1 MITETLTGSG
11 DLNLQA
17 VNFRLSSKKV
27 VFTTLY
33 VDIKEPTAPARFS
46 PQKNPTPSPI
56 SSAFAKS
63 YGAINR
69 DKIEFQFAVP
79 KYARTQLAPAFARGV
94 PLSAGSAK

>member
-33 VDIKEPTAPARFS
+33 VDIKEPTVPAYFS
-46 PQKNPTPSPI
+46 RQKNPTLSDSKTFPLNS
-56 SSAFAKS
+56 
-63 YGAINR
+63 R

-94 PLSAGSAK
+94 PLQAG